1 MSRILIIIAVL
12 PALILL
18 GFIYMRDRK
27 EKPPVKLMVLLL
39 ALGAG
44 TIIPAAIAEFIGQ
57 FIVTQT
63 DTDHQ
68 TMLLVL
74 CFLVIGIVEEL
85 GKYLVTVC
93 STWKS
98 REFQHSYDGVI
109 YLVCASLGFAILENI
124 LSVASSGIGTGILR
138 AFTAIPLHCTVGV
151 IMGAFYAKG
160 REAAYAGD
168 RAGMIGFMAWA
179 YIVPVFIHGL
189 YDYLVM
195 AASYGYISEAWV
207 FLILGVMYVLSIFLI
222 FYCSAH
228 DRRIDGRPEAADY
241 GMYRMDFRRPGRGY
255 YYPDQPDY
263 RAGYPGYPGGNAYGQ
278 NGGYMQNTN
287 YNPYN
292 GGYTQGMN
300 QYPGN
305 GYVQGTNVNVDQ
317 SAYSTNSGYEVKTDY
332 NRGSAYPTNMEY
344 MQNTGYNPQNG
355 YTVNRAY
362 MQNGGYMGNVT
373 YSQNGDCMGNVTY
386 PQNGV
391 NPYRQQENPGSQNYS
406 QSYTSNGTGTDYDMT
421 GYNGQGQK

>member
-44 TIIPAAIAEFIGQ
+44 TIIPAVIAEFIGQ
-57 FIVTQT
+57 LIVAQT

-93 STWKS
+93 TTWKS

-109 YLVCASLGFAILENI
+109 YMVCASLGFAILENI
-124 LSVASSGIGTGILR
+124 LYVASGGIGTGILR

-151 IMGAFYAKG
+151 IMGALYAKG

-168 RAGMIGFMAWA
+168 HAGMVGFMAWA

-228 DRRIDGRPEAADY
+228 DRRIDGRPETADY

-263 RAGYPGYPGGNAYGQ
+263 RAGYPGYPGGDAYGQ
-278 NGGYMQNTN
+278 AGGYMQNTN

-300 QYPGN
+300 ANAG
-305 GYVQGTNVNVDQ
+305 Q
-317 SAYSTNSGYEVKTDY
+317 SVYGTNSGYEVKDDY

-373 YSQNGDCMGNVTY
+373 YPHT
-386 PQNGV
+386 GV

-406 QSYTSNGTGTDYDMT
+406 QSYTSNGTGTDYGMT
-421 GYNGQGQK
+421 GYNGQGRK

>member
-1 MSRILIIIAVL
+1 M
-12 PALILL
+12 
-18 GFIYMRDRK
+18 
-27 EKPPVKLMVLLL
+27 
-39 ALGAG
+39 
-44 TIIPAAIAEFIGQ
+44 
-57 FIVTQT
+57 
-63 DTDHQ
+63 
-68 TMLLVL
+68 
-74 CFLVIGIVEEL
+74 
-85 GKYLVTVC
+85 
-93 STWKS
+93 
-98 REFQHSYDGVI
+98 
-109 YLVCASLGFAILENI
+109 VCASLGFAILENI
-124 LSVASSGIGTGILR
+124 LYVASGGIGTGILR

-151 IMGAFYAKG
+151 IMGALYAKG

-228 DRRIDGRPEAADY
+228 DRRIDGRPETADY

-263 RAGYPGYPGGNAYGQ
+263 RAGYPGYPGGDAYGQ
-278 NGGYMQNTN
+278 AGGYMQNTN

-305 GYVQGTNVNVDQ
+305 GYVQGMNQ
-317 SAYSTNSGYEVKTDY
+317 
-332 NRGSAYPTNMEY
+332 YP
-344 MQNTGYNPQNG
+344 GNG
-355 YTVNRAY
+355 YVQGMNQY
-362 MQNGGYMGNVT
+362 LGNDYVQEMNQYPGNGYARGMN
-373 YSQNGDCMGNVTY
+373 QY
-386 PQNGV
+386 PQTGVNQYPQTGV
-391 NPYRQQENPGSQNYS
+391 NPYRQQENPGSQNYP
-406 QSYTSNGTGTDYDMT
+406 QSYTSNGTGTDYGMT
-421 GYNGQGQK
+421 GYNGQGRK

>member
-57 FIVTQT
+57 LIVAQT

-93 STWKS
+93 TTWKN

-109 YLVCASLGFAILENI
+109 YMVCASLGFAILENI
-124 LSVASSGIGTGILR
+124 LYVASGGIGTGILR

-151 IMGAFYAKG
+151 IMGALYAKG

-228 DRRIDGRPEAADY
+228 DRRIDGRPETADY

-263 RAGYPGYPGGNAYGQ
+263 RAGYPGYPGGDAYGQ
-278 NGGYMQNTN
+278 AGGYMQNTN

-305 GYVQGTNVNVDQ
+305 GYVQGMIQ
-317 SAYSTNSGYEVKTDY
+317 
-332 NRGSAYPTNMEY
+332 YP
-344 MQNTGYNPQNG
+344 GNG
-355 YTVNRAY
+355 YVQGMNQY
-362 MQNGGYMGNVT
+362 PGNDYVQEMNQYPGNGYARGMN
-373 YSQNGDCMGNVTY
+373 QY
-386 PQNGV
+386 PQTGVNQYPQTGV

-406 QSYTSNGTGTDYDMT
+406 QSYTSNGTGTDYGMT

>member
-57 FIVTQT
+57 LIVAQT

-93 STWKS
+93 TTWKS

-109 YLVCASLGFAILENI
+109 YMVCASLGFAILENI
-124 LSVASSGIGTGILR
+124 LYVASGGIGTGILR

-151 IMGAFYAKG
+151 IMGALYAKG

-228 DRRIDGRPEAADY
+228 DRRIDGRPETADY

-263 RAGYPGYPGGNAYGQ
+263 RAGYPGYPGGDAYGQ
-278 NGGYMQNTN
+278 AGGYMQNTN
-287 YNPYN
+287 YTPYN

-305 GYVQGTNVNVDQ
+305 GYTQGMNQYPGNGYAQGMNQYPGNGYVQGMNQ
-317 SAYSTNSGYEVKTDY
+317 
-332 NRGSAYPTNMEY
+332 YP
-344 MQNTGYNPQNG
+344 GNG
-355 YTVNRAY
+355 YAQGMN
-362 MQNGGYMGNVT
+362 Q
-373 YSQNGDCMGNVTY
+373 Y
-386 PQNGV
+386 PQTGV
-391 NPYRQQENPGSQNYS
+391 NPYRQQENSGSQNYS
-406 QSYTSNGTGTDYDMT
+406 QSYTSNGTGTDYGMT

>member
-57 FIVTQT
+57 LIVAQT

-93 STWKS
+93 TTWKS

-109 YLVCASLGFAILENI
+109 YMVCASLGFAILENI
-124 LSVASSGIGTGILR
+124 LYVASGGIGTGILR

-151 IMGAFYAKG
+151 IMGALYAKG

-228 DRRIDGRPEAADY
+228 DRRIDGRPETADY

-263 RAGYPGYPGGNAYGQ
+263 RAGYPGYPGGDAYGQ
-278 NGGYMQNTN
+278 AGGYMQNTN

-305 GYVQGTNVNVDQ
+305 GYVQGMNQ
-317 SAYSTNSGYEVKTDY
+317 
-332 NRGSAYPTNMEY
+332 YP
-344 MQNTGYNPQNG
+344 GNG
-355 YTVNRAY
+355 YVQGMNQY
-362 MQNGGYMGNVT
+362 LGNDYVQEMNQYPGNGYARGMN
-373 YSQNGDCMGNVTY
+373 QY
-386 PQNGV
+386 PQTGVNQYPQTGV
-391 NPYRQQENPGSQNYS
+391 NPYRQQENPGSQNYP
-406 QSYTSNGTGTDYDMT
+406 QSYTSNGTGTDYGMT
-421 GYNGQGQK
+421 GYNGQGRK

>member
-57 FIVTQT
+57 LIVAQT

-93 STWKS
+93 TTWKS

-109 YLVCASLGFAILENI
+109 YMVCASLGFAILENI
-124 LSVASSGIGTGILR
+124 LYVASGGIGTGILR

-151 IMGAFYAKG
+151 IMGALYAKG

-179 YIVPVFIHGL
+179 YIVSVFIHGL

-228 DRRIDGRPEAADY
+228 DRRIDGRPETADY
-241 GMYRMDFRRPGRGY
+241 GMYRMDFRRPGRRY

-263 RAGYPGYPGGNAYGQ
+263 RAGYPGYPGGDTYGQ
-278 NGGYMQNTN
+278 AGGYMQNTN
-287 YNPYN
+287 YTPYN

-305 GYVQGTNVNVDQ
+305 GYVQGMNQ
-317 SAYSTNSGYEVKTDY
+317 
-332 NRGSAYPTNMEY
+332 YP
-344 MQNTGYNPQNG
+344 GNG
-355 YTVNRAY
+355 YAQGMNQY
-362 MQNGGYMGNVT
+362 PGNGYAQGMN
-373 YSQNGDCMGNVTY
+373 QY
-386 PQNGV
+386 PQTGV

-406 QSYTSNGTGTDYDMT
+406 QSYTSNGTGTDYGMT

>member
-1 MSRILIIIAVL
+1 MLKRFDGCDYSHRIRIMGGHMSRILIIIAVL

-57 FIVTQT
+57 LIVAQT

-93 STWKS
+93 TTWKS

-109 YLVCASLGFAILENI
+109 YMVCASLGFAILENI
-124 LSVASSGIGTGILR
+124 LYVASGGIGTGILR

-151 IMGAFYAKG
+151 IMGALYAKG

-228 DRRIDGRPEAADY
+228 DRRIDGRPETADY

-263 RAGYPGYPGGNAYGQ
+263 RAGYPGYPGGDAYGQ
-278 NGGYMQNTN
+278 AGGYMQNTN

-300 QYPGN
+300 ANAG
-305 GYVQGTNVNVDQ
+305 Q
-317 SAYSTNSGYEVKTDY
+317 SAYGTNSGYEVKDDY

-355 YTVNRAY
+355 YIVNRAY

-373 YSQNGDCMGNVTY
+373 Y
-386 PQNGV
+386 PQTGV
-391 NPYRQQENPGSQNYS
+391 NPYRQQENPGSQNYP
-406 QSYTSNGTGTDYDMT
+406 QSYTSNGTGTDYGMT
-421 GYNGQGQK
+421 GYNGQGRK

>member
-57 FIVTQT
+57 LIVAQT

-93 STWKS
+93 TTWKS

-109 YLVCASLGFAILENI
+109 YMVCASLGFAILENI
-124 LSVASSGIGTGILR
+124 LYVASGGIGTGILR

-151 IMGAFYAKG
+151 IMGALYAKG

-228 DRRIDGRPEAADY
+228 DRRIDGRPETADY

-263 RAGYPGYPGGNAYGQ
+263 RAGYPGYSGGDAYGQ
-278 NGGYMQNTN
+278 AGGYMQNTN
-287 YNPYN
+287 YTPYN

-300 QYPGN
+300 QYSGNGYVQEMNQYPGN
-305 GYVQGTNVNVDQ
+305 GYVQGMNQ
-317 SAYSTNSGYEVKTDY
+317 
-332 NRGSAYPTNMEY
+332 
-344 MQNTGYNPQNG
+344 
-355 YTVNRAY
+355 
-362 MQNGGYMGNVT
+362 
-373 YSQNGDCMGNVTY
+373 Y
-386 PQNGV
+386 PQTGVNQYPQTGVNQYPQTGV
-391 NPYRQQENPGSQNYS
+391 NPYRQQENPGSQNYP
-406 QSYTSNGTGTDYDMT
+406 QSYTSNGTGTDYGMT
-421 GYNGQGQK
+421 GYNGQGRK

>member
-57 FIVTQT
+57 LIVAQT

-68 TMLLVL
+68 TMLLML

-93 STWKS
+93 TTWKS

-109 YLVCASLGFAILENI
+109 YMVCASLGFAILENI
-124 LSVASSGIGTGILR
+124 LYVASGGIGTGILR

-151 IMGAFYAKG
+151 IMGALYAKG

-207 FLILGVMYVLSIFLI
+207 FLTLGVMYVLSIFLI

-228 DRRIDGRPEAADY
+228 DRRIDGRPETADY

-263 RAGYPGYPGGNAYGQ
+263 RAGYPGYPGGDAYGQ
-278 NGGYMQNTN
+278 AGGYMQNTN
-287 YNPYN
+287 YTPYN

-305 GYVQGTNVNVDQ
+305 GYAQGMNQYPGNGYVQGMNQ
-317 SAYSTNSGYEVKTDY
+317 
-332 NRGSAYPTNMEY
+332 YP
-344 MQNTGYNPQNG
+344 GNG
-355 YTVNRAY
+355 YAQGMN
-362 MQNGGYMGNVT
+362 Q
-373 YSQNGDCMGNVTY
+373 Y
-386 PQNGV
+386 PQTGV
-391 NPYRQQENPGSQNYS
+391 NPYRQQENPGSQNYP
-406 QSYTSNGTGTDYDMT
+406 QSYTSNGTGTDYGMT
-421 GYNGQGQK
+421 GYNGQGRK

>member
-57 FIVTQT
+57 LIVAQT

-93 STWKS
+93 TTWKS

-109 YLVCASLGFAILENI
+109 YMVCASLGFAILENI
-124 LSVASSGIGTGILR
+124 LYVASGGIGTGILR

-151 IMGAFYAKG
+151 IMGALYAKG

-228 DRRIDGRPEAADY
+228 DRRIDGRPETADY

-263 RAGYPGYPGGNAYGQ
+263 RAGYPGYPGGDAYGQ
-278 NGGYMQNTN
+278 AGGYMQNTN

-292 GGYTQGMN
+292 GGYTQVMN

-305 GYVQGTNVNVDQ
+305 GYVQGMNQYPGN
-317 SAYSTNSGYEVKTDY
+317 DY
-332 NRGSAYPTNMEY
+332 VQEMNQYP
-344 MQNTGYNPQNG
+344 GNG
-355 YTVNRAY
+355 YARGMN
-362 MQNGGYMGNVT
+362 Q
-373 YSQNGDCMGNVTY
+373 Y
-386 PQNGV
+386 PQTGVNQYPQTGV

-406 QSYTSNGTGTDYDMT
+406 QSYTLNGTGTDYGMT

>member
-57 FIVTQT
+57 LIVTQT

-93 STWKS
+93 TTWKS

-109 YLVCASLGFAILENI
+109 YMVCASLGFAILENI
-124 LSVASSGIGTGILR
+124 LYVASGGIGTGILR

-151 IMGAFYAKG
+151 IMGALYAKG

-168 RAGMIGFMAWA
+168 RAGMVGFMAWA

-228 DRRIDGRPEAADY
+228 DRRIDGRPETADC

-255 YYPDQPDY
+255 YYSDQPDY
-263 RAGYPGYPGGNAYGQ
+263 RAGYPGYPGGDAYGQ
-278 NGGYMQNTN
+278 TGGYMQNTN

-305 GYVQGTNVNVDQ
+305 GYAQGMNQYPGNGYVQGMNQ
-317 SAYSTNSGYEVKTDY
+317 
-332 NRGSAYPTNMEY
+332 YP
-344 MQNTGYNPQNG
+344 GNG
-355 YTVNRAY
+355 YAQGMN
-362 MQNGGYMGNVT
+362 Q
-373 YSQNGDCMGNVTY
+373 Y
-386 PQNGV
+386 PQTGV

-406 QSYTSNGTGTDYDMT
+406 QSYTSNGTGTDYGMT

>member
-57 FIVTQT
+57 LIVAQT

-93 STWKS
+93 TTWKN

-109 YLVCASLGFAILENI
+109 YMVCASLGFAILENI
-124 LSVASSGIGTGILR
+124 LYVASGGIGTGILR

-151 IMGAFYAKG
+151 IMGALYAKG

-228 DRRIDGRPEAADY
+228 DRRIDGRPETADY

-263 RAGYPGYPGGNAYGQ
+263 RAGYPGYPGGDAYGQ
-278 NGGYMQNTN
+278 AGGYMQNTN

-292 GGYTQGMN
+292 GGYTQVMN

-305 GYVQGTNVNVDQ
+305 GYVQGMNQYPGN
-317 SAYSTNSGYEVKTDY
+317 DY
-332 NRGSAYPTNMEY
+332 VQEMNQYP
-344 MQNTGYNPQNG
+344 GNG
-355 YTVNRAY
+355 YARGMN
-362 MQNGGYMGNVT
+362 Q
-373 YSQNGDCMGNVTY
+373 Y
-386 PQNGV
+386 PQTGVNQYPQTGV

-406 QSYTSNGTGTDYDMT
+406 QSYTSNGIGTDYGMT
-421 GYNGQGQK
+421 GYNGQGRK

>member
-57 FIVTQT
+57 LIVAQT

-93 STWKS
+93 TTWKS

-109 YLVCASLGFAILENI
+109 YMVCASLGFAILENI
-124 LSVASSGIGTGILR
+124 LYVASGGIGTGILR

-151 IMGAFYAKG
+151 IMGALYAKG

-228 DRRIDGRPEAADY
+228 DRRIDGRPETADY

-263 RAGYPGYPGGNAYGQ
+263 RAGYPGYPGGDAYGQ
-278 NGGYMQNTN
+278 AGGYMQNTN

-292 GGYTQGMN
+292 GGYTQVMNQYPGNGYVQGMN

-305 GYVQGTNVNVDQ
+305 GYVQGMNQYPGN
-317 SAYSTNSGYEVKTDY
+317 DY
-332 NRGSAYPTNMEY
+332 VQEMNQYP
-344 MQNTGYNPQNG
+344 GNG
-355 YTVNRAY
+355 YARGMN
-362 MQNGGYMGNVT
+362 Q
-373 YSQNGDCMGNVTY
+373 Y
-386 PQNGV
+386 PQTGVNQYPQTGV

-406 QSYTSNGTGTDYDMT
+406 QSYTLNGTGTDYGMT

>member
-1 MSRILIIIAVL
+1 MLKRFDGCDYSHRIRIMGGHMSRILIIIAVL
-12 PALILL
+12 PALVLL

-57 FIVTQT
+57 LIVAQT

-93 STWKS
+93 TTWKS

-109 YLVCASLGFAILENI
+109 YMVCASLGFAILENI
-124 LSVASSGIGTGILR
+124 LYVASGGIGTGILR

-151 IMGAFYAKG
+151 IMGALYAKG

-228 DRRIDGRPEAADY
+228 DRRIDGRPETADY

-263 RAGYPGYPGGNAYGQ
+263 RAGYPGYPGGDAYGQ
-278 NGGYMQNTN
+278 AGGYMQNTN

-300 QYPGN
+300 ANAG
-305 GYVQGTNVNVDQ
+305 Q
-317 SAYSTNSGYEVKTDY
+317 SAYGTNSGYEVKDDY

-355 YTVNRAY
+355 YIVNRAY

-373 YSQNGDCMGNVTY
+373 Y
-386 PQNGV
+386 PQTGV

-406 QSYTSNGTGTDYDMT
+406 QSYTSNGTGTDYGMT

>member
-1 MSRILIIIAVL
+1 M
-12 PALILL
+12 
-18 GFIYMRDRK
+18 
-27 EKPPVKLMVLLL
+27 
-39 ALGAG
+39 
-44 TIIPAAIAEFIGQ
+44 
-57 FIVTQT
+57 
-63 DTDHQ
+63 
-68 TMLLVL
+68 
-74 CFLVIGIVEEL
+74 
-85 GKYLVTVC
+85 
-93 STWKS
+93 
-98 REFQHSYDGVI
+98 
-109 YLVCASLGFAILENI
+109 VCASLGFAILENI
-124 LSVASSGIGTGILR
+124 LYVASGGIGTGILR

-151 IMGAFYAKG
+151 IMGALYAKG

-168 RAGMIGFMAWA
+168 HAGMVGFMAWA

-228 DRRIDGRPEAADY
+228 DRRIDGRPETADY

-263 RAGYPGYPGGNAYGQ
+263 RAGYPGYPGGDAYGQ
-278 NGGYMQNTN
+278 AGGYMQNTN

-300 QYPGN
+300 ANAG
-305 GYVQGTNVNVDQ
+305 Q
-317 SAYSTNSGYEVKTDY
+317 SVYGTNSGYEVKDDY

-373 YSQNGDCMGNVTY
+373 YPHT
-386 PQNGV
+386 GV

-406 QSYTSNGTGTDYDMT
+406 QSYTSNGTGTDYGMT
-421 GYNGQGQK
+421 GYNGQGRK

>member
-1 MSRILIIIAVL
+1 MLKRFDGCDYRHRIRIMGGHMSRILIIIAVL

-57 FIVTQT
+57 LIVAQT

-93 STWKS
+93 TTWKS

-109 YLVCASLGFAILENI
+109 YMVCASLGFAILENI
-124 LSVASSGIGTGILR
+124 LYVASGGIGTGILR

-151 IMGAFYAKG
+151 IMGALYAKG

-195 AASYGYISEAWV
+195 AASYEYISEAWV

-228 DRRIDGRPEAADY
+228 DRRIDGRPETADY

-263 RAGYPGYPGGNAYGQ
+263 RAGYPGYPGGDAYGQ
-278 NGGYMQNTN
+278 AGGYMQNTN

-300 QYPGN
+300 ANAG
-305 GYVQGTNVNVDQ
+305 Q
-317 SAYSTNSGYEVKTDY
+317 SAYGTNSGYEVKDDY

-373 YSQNGDCMGNVTY
+373 Y
-386 PQNGV
+386 PQTGV
-391 NPYRQQENPGSQNYS
+391 NPYRQQENPGSQNYP
-406 QSYTSNGTGTDYDMT
+406 QSYTSNGTGTDYGMT
-421 GYNGQGQK
+421 GYNGQGRK

>member
-57 FIVTQT
+57 LIVAQT

-93 STWKS
+93 TTWKS

-109 YLVCASLGFAILENI
+109 YMVCASLGFAILENI
-124 LSVASSGIGTGILR
+124 LYVASGGIGTGILR

-151 IMGAFYAKG
+151 IMGALYAKG

-228 DRRIDGRPEAADY
+228 DRRIDGRPETADY

-263 RAGYPGYPGGNAYGQ
+263 RAGYPGYPGGDAYGQ
-278 NGGYMQNTN
+278 AGGYMQNTN
-287 YNPYN
+287 YTPYN

-305 GYVQGTNVNVDQ
+305 GYVQEMNQ
-317 SAYSTNSGYEVKTDY
+317 
-332 NRGSAYPTNMEY
+332 YP
-344 MQNTGYNPQNG
+344 GNG
-355 YTVNRAY
+355 YAQGMN
-362 MQNGGYMGNVT
+362 Q
-373 YSQNGDCMGNVTY
+373 Y
-386 PQNGV
+386 PQTGVNPYPQTGVNPYPQTGV

-406 QSYTSNGTGTDYDMT
+406 QSYTSNGTGTDYGMT
-421 GYNGQGQK
+421 GYNGQGRK

>member
-57 FIVTQT
+57 LIVAQT

-93 STWKS
+93 TTWKS

-109 YLVCASLGFAILENI
+109 YMVCASLGFAILENI
-124 LSVASSGIGTGILR
+124 LYVASGGIGTGILP

-151 IMGAFYAKG
+151 IMGALYAKG

-195 AASYGYISEAWV
+195 AASYEYISEAWV

-228 DRRIDGRPEAADY
+228 DRRIDGRPETADY

-263 RAGYPGYPGGNAYGQ
+263 RAGYPGYPGGDAYGQ
-278 NGGYMQNTN
+278 AGGYMQNTN
-287 YNPYN
+287 YTPYN
-292 GGYTQGMN
+292 GGYTQGMNQHPGNGYVQGMNQYPGNGYAQGMN

-305 GYVQGTNVNVDQ
+305 GYVQGMNQ
-317 SAYSTNSGYEVKTDY
+317 
-332 NRGSAYPTNMEY
+332 YP
-344 MQNTGYNPQNG
+344 GNG
-355 YTVNRAY
+355 YAQGMN
-362 MQNGGYMGNVT
+362 Q
-373 YSQNGDCMGNVTY
+373 Y
-386 PQNGV
+386 PQTGV

-406 QSYTSNGTGTDYDMT
+406 QSYTSNGTGTDYGMT

>member
-57 FIVTQT
+57 LIVAQT

-93 STWKS
+93 TTWKS

-109 YLVCASLGFAILENI
+109 YMVCASLGFAILENI
-124 LSVASSGIGTGILR
+124 LYVASGGIGTGILR

-151 IMGAFYAKG
+151 IMGALYAKG

-168 RAGMIGFMAWA
+168 RAGMVGFMAWA

-228 DRRIDGRPEAADY
+228 DRRIDGRPETADY

-263 RAGYPGYPGGNAYGQ
+263 RAGYPGYPGGDAYGQ
-278 NGGYMQNTN
+278 TGGYMQNTN

-305 GYVQGTNVNVDQ
+305 GYVQGMNQ
-317 SAYSTNSGYEVKTDY
+317 
-332 NRGSAYPTNMEY
+332 YP
-344 MQNTGYNPQNG
+344 GNG
-355 YTVNRAY
+355 YAQGMNQY
-362 MQNGGYMGNVT
+362 PGNGYAQGMN
-373 YSQNGDCMGNVTY
+373 QY
-386 PQNGV
+386 PQTGV

-406 QSYTSNGTGTDYDMT
+406 QSYTSNGTGTDYGMT

>member
-57 FIVTQT
+57 LIVAQT

-93 STWKS
+93 TTWKS

-109 YLVCASLGFAILENI
+109 YMVCASLGFAILENI
-124 LSVASSGIGTGILR
+124 LYVASGGIGTGILR

-151 IMGAFYAKG
+151 IMGALYAKG

-228 DRRIDGRPEAADY
+228 DRRIDGRPETADY

-263 RAGYPGYPGGNAYGQ
+263 RAGYPGYPGGDTYGQ
-278 NGGYMQNTN
+278 AGGYMQNTN
-287 YNPYN
+287 YTPYN

-305 GYVQGTNVNVDQ
+305 GYVQGMNQ
-317 SAYSTNSGYEVKTDY
+317 
-332 NRGSAYPTNMEY
+332 YP
-344 MQNTGYNPQNG
+344 GNG
-355 YTVNRAY
+355 YAQGMNQY
-362 MQNGGYMGNVT
+362 PGNGYVQGMNQYPGNGYAQGMN
-373 YSQNGDCMGNVTY
+373 QY
-386 PQNGV
+386 PQTGV

-406 QSYTSNGTGTDYDMT
+406 QSYTSNGTGTDYGMT

>member
-57 FIVTQT
+57 LIVAQT

-93 STWKS
+93 TTWKS

-109 YLVCASLGFAILENI
+109 YMVCASLGFAILENI
-124 LSVASSGIGTGILR
+124 LYVASGGIGTGILR

-151 IMGAFYAKG
+151 IMGALYAKG

-168 RAGMIGFMAWA
+168 RVGMIGFMAWA

-228 DRRIDGRPEAADY
+228 DRRIDGRPETADY

-263 RAGYPGYPGGNAYGQ
+263 RAGYPGYPGGDTYGQ
-278 NGGYMQNTN
+278 AGGYMQNTN
-287 YNPYN
+287 YTPYN

-305 GYVQGTNVNVDQ
+305 GYAQGMNQ
-317 SAYSTNSGYEVKTDY
+317 
-332 NRGSAYPTNMEY
+332 
-344 MQNTGYNPQNG
+344 
-355 YTVNRAY
+355 
-362 MQNGGYMGNVT
+362 
-373 YSQNGDCMGNVTY
+373 Y
-386 PQNGV
+386 PQTGV

-406 QSYTSNGTGTDYDMT
+406 QSYTSNGTGTDYGMT

>member
-57 FIVTQT
+57 LIVAQT

-93 STWKS
+93 TTWKN

-109 YLVCASLGFAILENI
+109 YMVCASLGFAILENI
-124 LSVASSGIGTGILR
+124 LYVASGGIGTGILR

-151 IMGAFYAKG
+151 IMGALYAKG

-228 DRRIDGRPEAADY
+228 DRRIDGRPETADY

-263 RAGYPGYPGGNAYGQ
+263 RAGYPGYPGGDTYGQ
-278 NGGYMQNTN
+278 AGGYMQNTN
-287 YNPYN
+287 YTPYN

-300 QYPGN
+300 QYLGN
-305 GYVQGTNVNVDQ
+305 GYVQGMNQ
-317 SAYSTNSGYEVKTDY
+317 
-332 NRGSAYPTNMEY
+332 YP
-344 MQNTGYNPQNG
+344 GNG
-355 YTVNRAY
+355 YAQGMN
-362 MQNGGYMGNVT
+362 Q
-373 YSQNGDCMGNVTY
+373 Y
-386 PQNGV
+386 PQTGV
-391 NPYRQQENPGSQNYS
+391 NPYRQQENPGSQNYP
-406 QSYTSNGTGTDYDMT
+406 QSYTSNGTGTDYGMT
-421 GYNGQGQK
+421 GYNGQGRK

>member
-57 FIVTQT
+57 LIVAQT

-93 STWKS
+93 TTWKS

-109 YLVCASLGFAILENI
+109 YMVCASLGFAILENI
-124 LSVASSGIGTGILR
+124 LYVASGGIGTGILR

-151 IMGAFYAKG
+151 IMGALYAKG
-160 REAAYAGD
+160 REA
-168 RAGMIGFMAWA
+168 A

-228 DRRIDGRPEAADY
+228 DRRIDGRPETADY

-263 RAGYPGYPGGNAYGQ
+263 RAGYPGYPGGDTYGQ
-278 NGGYMQNTN
+278 AGGYMQNTN
-287 YNPYN
+287 YTPYN

-305 GYVQGTNVNVDQ
+305 GYVQGMNQ
-317 SAYSTNSGYEVKTDY
+317 
-332 NRGSAYPTNMEY
+332 YP
-344 MQNTGYNPQNG
+344 GNG
-355 YTVNRAY
+355 YAQGMNQY
-362 MQNGGYMGNVT
+362 PGNGYVQGMNQYPGNGYAQGMN
-373 YSQNGDCMGNVTY
+373 QY
-386 PQNGV
+386 PQTGV

-406 QSYTSNGTGTDYDMT
+406 QSYTSNGTGTDYGMT

>member
-44 TIIPAAIAEFIGQ
+44 TIIPAVIAEFIGQ
-57 FIVTQT
+57 LIIAQT

-93 STWKS
+93 TTWKS

-109 YLVCASLGFAILENI
+109 YMVCASLGFAILENI
-124 LSVASSGIGTGILR
+124 LYVASGGIGTGILR

-151 IMGAFYAKG
+151 IMGALYAKG

-168 RAGMIGFMAWA
+168 HAGMIGFMAWA

-228 DRRIDGRPEAADY
+228 DRRIDGRPETADY

-263 RAGYPGYPGGNAYGQ
+263 RAGYPGYPGGDAYGQ
-278 NGGYMQNTN
+278 AGGYMQNTN

-305 GYVQGTNVNVDQ
+305 GYVQEMNQ
-317 SAYSTNSGYEVKTDY
+317 
-332 NRGSAYPTNMEY
+332 YP
-344 MQNTGYNPQNG
+344 GNG
-355 YTVNRAY
+355 YAQGMN
-362 MQNGGYMGNVT
+362 Q
-373 YSQNGDCMGNVTY
+373 Y
-386 PQNGV
+386 PQTGVNPYPQTGVNPYPQTGV

-406 QSYTSNGTGTDYDMT
+406 QSYTSNGTGTDYGMT
-421 GYNGQGQK
+421 GYNGQGRK

>member
-1 MSRILIIIAVL
+1 MLKRFDGCDHRHRIRIMGGHMSRILIIIAVL

-27 EKPPVKLMVLLL
+27 EKPPAKLMVLLL

-44 TIIPAAIAEFIGQ
+44 TIIPVVIAEFIGQ
-57 FIVTQT
+57 LIVTQT

-93 STWKS
+93 TTWKS

-109 YLVCASLGFAILENI
+109 YMVCASLGFAILENI
-124 LSVASSGIGTGILR
+124 LYVASGGIGTGILR

-151 IMGAFYAKG
+151 IMGALYAKG

-228 DRRIDGRPEAADY
+228 DRRIDGRPETADY

-263 RAGYPGYPGGNAYGQ
+263 RAGYPGYPGGDAYGQ
-278 NGGYMQNTN
+278 AGGYMQNTN

-305 GYVQGTNVNVDQ
+305 GYVQEMNQ
-317 SAYSTNSGYEVKTDY
+317 
-332 NRGSAYPTNMEY
+332 YP
-344 MQNTGYNPQNG
+344 GNG
-355 YTVNRAY
+355 YAQGMN
-362 MQNGGYMGNVT
+362 Q
-373 YSQNGDCMGNVTY
+373 Y
-386 PQNGV
+386 PQTGV

-406 QSYTSNGTGTDYDMT
+406 QSYTSNGTGTDYGMT
-421 GYNGQGQK
+421 GYNGQGRK

>member
-57 FIVTQT
+57 LIVAQT

-93 STWKS
+93 TTWKS

-109 YLVCASLGFAILENI
+109 YMVCASLGFAILENI
-124 LSVASSGIGTGILR
+124 LYVASGGIGTGILR

-151 IMGAFYAKG
+151 IMGALYAKG

-228 DRRIDGRPEAADY
+228 DRRIDGRPETADY

-263 RAGYPGYPGGNAYGQ
+263 RAGYPGYPGGDAYGQ
-278 NGGYMQNTN
+278 AGGYMQNTN

-292 GGYTQGMN
+292 GGYTQVMNQYPGNGYVQVMN

-305 GYVQGTNVNVDQ
+305 GYVQGMNQYPGN
-317 SAYSTNSGYEVKTDY
+317 DY
-332 NRGSAYPTNMEY
+332 VQEMNQYP
-344 MQNTGYNPQNG
+344 GNG
-355 YTVNRAY
+355 YARGMN
-362 MQNGGYMGNVT
+362 Q
-373 YSQNGDCMGNVTY
+373 Y
-386 PQNGV
+386 PQTGVNQYPQTGV

-406 QSYTSNGTGTDYDMT
+406 QSYTSNGTGTDYGMT

>member
-57 FIVTQT
+57 LIVAQT

-93 STWKS
+93 TTWKS

-109 YLVCASLGFAILENI
+109 YMVCASLGFAILENI
-124 LSVASSGIGTGILR
+124 LYVASGGIGTGILR

-151 IMGAFYAKG
+151 IMGALYAKG

-195 AASYGYISEAWV
+195 AASYEYISEAWV

-228 DRRIDGRPEAADY
+228 DRRIDGRPETADY

-263 RAGYPGYPGGNAYGQ
+263 RAGYPGYPGGDAYGQ
-278 NGGYMQNTN
+278 AGGYMQNTN
-287 YNPYN
+287 YTPYN
-292 GGYTQGMN
+292 GGYTQGMNQHPGNGYVQGMNQYPGNGYAQGMN

-305 GYVQGTNVNVDQ
+305 GYVQGMNQ
-317 SAYSTNSGYEVKTDY
+317 
-332 NRGSAYPTNMEY
+332 YP
-344 MQNTGYNPQNG
+344 GNG
-355 YTVNRAY
+355 YAQGMN
-362 MQNGGYMGNVT
+362 Q
-373 YSQNGDCMGNVTY
+373 Y
-386 PQNGV
+386 PQTGV

-406 QSYTSNGTGTDYDMT
+406 QSYTSNGTGTDYGMT

>member
-1 MSRILIIIAVL
+1 MLKRFDGCDYRHRIRIMGGHMSRILIIIAVL

-57 FIVTQT
+57 LIVAQT

-93 STWKS
+93 TTWKS

-109 YLVCASLGFAILENI
+109 YMVCASLGFAILENI
-124 LSVASSGIGTGILR
+124 LYVASGGIGTGILR

-151 IMGAFYAKG
+151 IMGALYAKG

-195 AASYGYISEAWV
+195 AASYEYISEAWV

-228 DRRIDGRPEAADY
+228 DRRIDGRPETADY

-263 RAGYPGYPGGNAYGQ
+263 RAGYPGYLGGDAYGQ
-278 NGGYMQNTN
+278 AGGYMQNTN

-292 GGYTQGMN
+292 GGYIQGMN
-300 QYPGN
+300 ANAG
-305 GYVQGTNVNVDQ
+305 Q
-317 SAYSTNSGYEVKTDY
+317 SAYGTNSGYEVKDDY

-373 YSQNGDCMGNVTY
+373 Y
-386 PQNGV
+386 PQTGV
-391 NPYRQQENPGSQNYS
+391 NPYRQQENPGSQNYP
-406 QSYTSNGTGTDYDMT
+406 QSYTSNGTGTDYGMT
-421 GYNGQGQK
+421 GYNGQGRK

>member
-57 FIVTQT
+57 LIVAQT

-93 STWKS
+93 TTWKN

-109 YLVCASLGFAILENI
+109 YMVCASLGFAILENI
-124 LSVASSGIGTGILR
+124 LYVASGGIGTGILR

-151 IMGAFYAKG
+151 IMGALYAKG

-228 DRRIDGRPEAADY
+228 DRRIDGRPETADY

-263 RAGYPGYPGGNAYGQ
+263 RAGYPGYPGGDAYGQ
-278 NGGYMQNTN
+278 AGGYMQNTN
-287 YNPYN
+287 YTPYN

-300 QYPGN
+300 QHPGN
-305 GYVQGTNVNVDQ
+305 GYVQGMNQ
-317 SAYSTNSGYEVKTDY
+317 
-332 NRGSAYPTNMEY
+332 YP
-344 MQNTGYNPQNG
+344 GNG
-355 YTVNRAY
+355 YAQGMN
-362 MQNGGYMGNVT
+362 Q
-373 YSQNGDCMGNVTY
+373 Y
-386 PQNGV
+386 PQTGV

-406 QSYTSNGTGTDYDMT
+406 QSYTSNGTGTDYGMT

>member
-44 TIIPAAIAEFIGQ
+44 TIIPAVIAEFIGQ
-57 FIVTQT
+57 LIVAQT

-93 STWKS
+93 TTWKS

-109 YLVCASLGFAILENI
+109 YMVCASLGFAILENI
-124 LSVASSGIGTGILR
+124 LYVASGGIGTGILR

-151 IMGAFYAKG
+151 IMGALYAKG

-168 RAGMIGFMAWA
+168 HAGMVGFMAWA

-228 DRRIDGRPEAADY
+228 DRRIDGRPETADC

-263 RAGYPGYPGGNAYGQ
+263 RAGYPGYPGGDAYGQ
-278 NGGYMQNTN
+278 AGGYMQNTN

-305 GYVQGTNVNVDQ
+305 GYAQGMNQ
-317 SAYSTNSGYEVKTDY
+317 
-332 NRGSAYPTNMEY
+332 YP
-344 MQNTGYNPQNG
+344 GNG
-355 YTVNRAY
+355 YVQEMNQY
-362 MQNGGYMGNVT
+362 SGNGYAQGMNP
-373 YSQNGDCMGNVTY
+373 Y
-386 PQNGV
+386 PQTGV

-406 QSYTSNGTGTDYDMT
+406 QSYTSNGTGTDYGMT

>member
-57 FIVTQT
+57 LIVAQT

-93 STWKS
+93 TTWKS

-109 YLVCASLGFAILENI
+109 YMVCASLGFAILENI
-124 LSVASSGIGTGILR
+124 LYVASGGIGTGILR

-151 IMGAFYAKG
+151 IMGALYAKG

-228 DRRIDGRPEAADY
+228 DRRIDGRPETADY

-263 RAGYPGYPGGNAYGQ
+263 RAGYPGYPGGDAYGQ
-278 NGGYMQNTN
+278 AGGYMQNTH
-287 YNPYN
+287 YTPYN

-305 GYVQGTNVNVDQ
+305 GYAQGMNQYPGNGYVQGMNQ
-317 SAYSTNSGYEVKTDY
+317 
-332 NRGSAYPTNMEY
+332 YP
-344 MQNTGYNPQNG
+344 GNG
-355 YTVNRAY
+355 YAQGMN
-362 MQNGGYMGNVT
+362 Q
-373 YSQNGDCMGNVTY
+373 Y
-386 PQNGV
+386 PRTGV

-406 QSYTSNGTGTDYDMT
+406 QSYTSNGTGTDYGMT
-421 GYNGQGQK
+421 GYNGQGRK

>member
-44 TIIPAAIAEFIGQ
+44 TIIPAVIAEFIGQ
-57 FIVTQT
+57 LIVAQT
-63 DTDHQ
+63 DTVVSHQ

-93 STWKS
+93 TTWKS

-109 YLVCASLGFAILENI
+109 YMVCASLGFAILENI
-124 LSVASSGIGTGILR
+124 LYVASGGIGTGILR

-151 IMGAFYAKG
+151 IMGALYAKG

-168 RAGMIGFMAWA
+168 HAGMVGFMAWA

-228 DRRIDGRPEAADY
+228 DRRIDGRPETADY

-263 RAGYPGYPGGNAYGQ
+263 RAGYPGYPGGDAYGQ
-278 NGGYMQNTN
+278 AGGYMQNTN

-305 GYVQGTNVNVDQ
+305 GYVQEMNQ
-317 SAYSTNSGYEVKTDY
+317 
-332 NRGSAYPTNMEY
+332 YP
-344 MQNTGYNPQNG
+344 GNG
-355 YTVNRAY
+355 YAQGMN
-362 MQNGGYMGNVT
+362 Q
-373 YSQNGDCMGNVTY
+373 Y
-386 PQNGV
+386 PQTGVNQYPQTGV
-391 NPYRQQENPGSQNYS
+391 NPYRQQENPGSQNYP
-406 QSYTSNGTGTDYDMT
+406 QSYTSNGTGTDYGMT
-421 GYNGQGQK
+421 GYNGQGRK

>member
-12 PALILL
+12 PALVLL

-57 FIVTQT
+57 LIVAQT

-93 STWKS
+93 TTWKS

-109 YLVCASLGFAILENI
+109 YMVCASLGFAILENI
-124 LSVASSGIGTGILR
+124 LYVASGGIGTGILR

-151 IMGAFYAKG
+151 IMGALYAKG

-228 DRRIDGRPEAADY
+228 DRRIDGRPETADY

-263 RAGYPGYPGGNAYGQ
+263 RAGYPGYPGGDAYGQ
-278 NGGYMQNTN
+278 AGGYMQNTN

-305 GYVQGTNVNVDQ
+305 GYVQGMNQ
-317 SAYSTNSGYEVKTDY
+317 
-332 NRGSAYPTNMEY
+332 YPD
-344 MQNTGYNPQNG
+344 NG
-355 YTVNRAY
+355 YVQGMNQY
-362 MQNGGYMGNVT
+362 LGNDYVQEMNQYPGNGYARGMN
-373 YSQNGDCMGNVTY
+373 QY
-386 PQNGV
+386 PQTGVNQYPQTGV
-391 NPYRQQENPGSQNYS
+391 NPYRQQENPGSQNYP
-406 QSYTSNGTGTDYDMT
+406 QSYTSNGTGTDYGMT
-421 GYNGQGQK
+421 GYNGQGRK

>member
-57 FIVTQT
+57 LIVAQT

-93 STWKS
+93 TTWKS

-109 YLVCASLGFAILENI
+109 YMVCASLGFAILENI
-124 LSVASSGIGTGILR
+124 LYVASGGIGTGILR

-151 IMGAFYAKG
+151 IMGALYAKG

-228 DRRIDGRPEAADY
+228 DRRIDGRPETADY

-263 RAGYPGYPGGNAYGQ
+263 RAGYPGYPGGDTYGQ
-278 NGGYMQNTN
+278 AGGYMQNTN
-287 YNPYN
+287 YTPYN

-305 GYVQGTNVNVDQ
+305 GYVQGMNQ
-317 SAYSTNSGYEVKTDY
+317 
-332 NRGSAYPTNMEY
+332 YP
-344 MQNTGYNPQNG
+344 GNG
-355 YTVNRAY
+355 YAQGMNQY
-362 MQNGGYMGNVT
+362 PGNGYAQGMN
-373 YSQNGDCMGNVTY
+373 QY
-386 PQNGV
+386 PQTGV
-391 NPYRQQENPGSQNYS
+391 NPYRQQENTGSQNYS
-406 QSYTSNGTGTDYDMT
+406 QSYTSNGTGTDYGMT

>member
-1 MSRILIIIAVL
+1 MLKRFDGCDYRHRIRIMGGHMSRILIIIAVL

-57 FIVTQT
+57 LIVAQT

-93 STWKS
+93 TTWKS

-109 YLVCASLGFAILENI
+109 YMVCASLGFAILENI
-124 LSVASSGIGTGILR
+124 LYVASGGIGTGILR

-151 IMGAFYAKG
+151 IMGALYAKG

-228 DRRIDGRPEAADY
+228 DRRIDGRPETADY

-263 RAGYPGYPGGNAYGQ
+263 RAGYPGYPGGDAYGQ
-278 NGGYMQNTN
+278 AGGYMQNTN

-292 GGYTQGMN
+292 GGYTQVMN

-305 GYVQGTNVNVDQ
+305 GY
-317 SAYSTNSGYEVKTDY
+317 A
-332 NRGSAYPTNMEY
+332 RGMN
-344 MQNTGYNPQNG
+344 Q
-355 YTVNRAY
+355 
-362 MQNGGYMGNVT
+362 
-373 YSQNGDCMGNVTY
+373 Y
-386 PQNGV
+386 PQTGVNQYPQTGV
-391 NPYRQQENPGSQNYS
+391 NPYRQQEKPGSQNYS
-406 QSYTSNGTGTDYDMT
+406 QSYTSNGIGTDYGMT
-421 GYNGQGQK
+421 GYNGQGRK